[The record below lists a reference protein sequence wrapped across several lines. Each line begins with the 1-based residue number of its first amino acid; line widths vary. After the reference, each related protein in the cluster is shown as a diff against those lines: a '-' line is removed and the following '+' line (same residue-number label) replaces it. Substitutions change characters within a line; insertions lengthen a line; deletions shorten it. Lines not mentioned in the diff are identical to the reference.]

1 MQKRDIGRGIGLD
14 NQRNSIRWKLLSISL
29 LPTILLGLAIFIFGI
44 FLIYGLSADNI
55 HDELE
60 TTTYVLKGCFDLTVR
75 GDYTYEDGML
85 KKGSINISDST
96 MLYDIKSKSEIDT
109 TIFWEDTRILTTVEN
124 QYGVSAVGTK
134 ADEEVVH
141 KVLDDGEN
149 FFAKRI
155 QIDGRDYIGYYTPL
169 QNDGGSIVGMI
180 FAGKPT
186 EIVYR
191 NIGKIMLWFMV
202 FSILAILF
210 SSVSNRKFSK
220 SMIEDIDL
228 IKQYLHTISD
238 GNLVGSIDKRI
249 TKRKDEIGEI
259 GIYADKMCMA
269 LKNLVELD
277 SLTSLY
283 NRRSCNNQIKAL
295 IEENRKFTVVMCDI
309 DWFKKIND
317 QYGHDCGDY
326 ILTSISAMIRSS
338 VGENGFA
345 SRWGGEEFLLIYE
358 LDLEAVKQK
367 VEILAEQIRN
377 FVFEYE
383 DKQVK
388 VTMTFGIKE
397 MVGDIPYEE
406 IIKEADDKLYT
417 GKRNGRN
424 QIVY

>member
-1 MQKRDIGRGIGLD
+1 MEKIQGGILIL
-14 NQRNSIRWKLLSISL
+14 NSKRNSIKWKLLSISL
-29 LPTILLGLAIFIFGI
+29 LPTTLLGAAIFIFGI
-44 FLIYGLSADNI
+44 FLIYGLAADNI

-96 MLYDIKSKSEIDT
+96 MLYDIKNKSEIDT
-109 TIFWEDTRILTTVEN
+109 TIFWRDTRILTTVEN
-124 QYGVSAVGTK
+124 QYGVSAAGTK
-134 ADEEVVH
+134 ADQEVARMVLEE
-141 KVLDDGEN
+141 GEN

-155 QIDGRDYIGYYTPL
+155 QIDGRDFIGYYTPL
-169 QNDGGSIVGMI
+169 QNEGGEIVGMI

-191 NIGKIMLWFMV
+191 NVGKIILWFLI
-202 FSILAILF
+202 FSMLAILF
-210 SSVSNRKFSK
+210 SSVSSRKFSIG
-220 SMIEDIDL
+220 MIKDIDL
-228 IKQYLHTISD
+228 IKQYLRTISD

-249 TKRKDEIGEI
+249 TMRKDEIGEI
-259 GIYADKMCMA
+259 GVYAEKMCIA

-277 SLTSLY
+277 SLTALY
-283 NRRSCNNQIKAL
+283 NRRSCNNQLKAL
-295 IEENRKFTVVMCDI
+295 IRENKKFTVVMCDI

-326 ILTSISAMIRSS
+326 ILTSISTMIRGS
-338 VGENGFA
+338 VDGCGFA

-358 LDLEAVKQK
+358 LDLEDVKQK
-367 VEILAEQIRN
+367 VEMLAEHIRN
-377 FVFEYE
+377 NIFEYE
-383 DKQVK
+383 EKQVR

-397 MVGDIPYEE
+397 MAGNVPYEE
-406 IIKEADDKLYT
+406 VIKEADDKLYT

-424 QIVY
+424 QIVV

>member
-1 MQKRDIGRGIGLD
+1 MNNK
-14 NQRNSIRWKLLSISL
+14 RNSIKWKLLSISL
-29 LPTILLGLAIFIFGI
+29 LPTILLGSAIFIFGI
-44 FLIYGLSADNI
+44 LLIYGLAADNI

-60 TTTYVLKGCFDLTVR
+60 TTTYVLKGCFNLTVR

-96 MLYDIKSKSEIDT
+96 MLYDIKNESEIDT
-109 TIFWEDTRILTTVEN
+109 TIFWQDTRILTTIEN
-124 QYGVSAVGTK
+124 QYGVSAAGTK
-134 ADEEVVH
+134 ADGEVAHRVLEE
-141 KVLDDGEN
+141 GEN

-155 QIDGRDYIGYYTPL
+155 QIDEKDYIGYYTPL
-169 QNDGGSIVGMI
+169 QNDGGEIVGMI

-191 NIGKIMLWFMV
+191 NVGKIILWFLI
-202 FSILAILF
+202 FSMLAILF
-210 SSVSNRKFSK
+210 SSVSSRKFSRG
-220 SMIEDIDL
+220 MIEDIDL

-269 LKNLVELD
+269 LKNLIELD
-277 SLTSLY
+277 SLTALY

-295 IEENRKFTVVMCDI
+295 IKENEEFTVVMCDI

-326 ILTSISAMIRSS
+326 ILTSISAMIRDS
-338 VGENGFA
+338 VEGCGFA
-345 SRWGGEEFLLIYE
+345 SRWGGEEFLLIYR
-358 LDLEAVKQK
+358 LDLQDVKQK
-367 VEILAEQIRN
+367 VEMLAERIRDYI
-377 FVFEYE
+377 FEYE
-383 DKQVK
+383 NKQVR

-397 MVGDIPYEE
+397 MAGNVPYEE

>member
-1 MQKRDIGRGIGLD
+1 MNNK
-14 NQRNSIRWKLLSISL
+14 RNSIKWKLLSISL
-29 LPTILLGLAIFIFGI
+29 LPTILLGSAIFIFGI
-44 FLIYGLSADNI
+44 LLIYGLAADNI

-60 TTTYVLKGCFDLTVR
+60 TTTYVLKGCFNLTVR

-96 MLYDIKSKSEIDT
+96 MLYDIKNESEIDT
-109 TIFWEDTRILTTVEN
+109 TIFWQDTRILTTIEN
-124 QYGVSAVGTK
+124 QYGVSAAGTK
-134 ADEEVVH
+134 ADGEVAYRVLEE
-141 KVLDDGEN
+141 GEN

-155 QIDGRDYIGYYTPL
+155 QIDGKDYIGYYTPL
-169 QNDGGSIVGMI
+169 QNDGGEIVGMI

-191 NIGKIMLWFMV
+191 NVGKIILWFLI
-202 FSILAILF
+202 FSMLAILF
-210 SSVSNRKFSK
+210 SSVSSRKFSRE
-220 SMIEDIDL
+220 MIEDIDL

-238 GNLVGSIDKRI
+238 GNLVGSIDRRI

-259 GIYADKMCMA
+259 GIYADKMRMA
-269 LKNLVELD
+269 LKNLIELD
-277 SLTSLY
+277 SLTALY

-295 IEENRKFTVVMCDI
+295 IKENKEFTVVMCDI

-326 ILTSISAMIRSS
+326 ILTSISAMIRDS
-338 VGENGFA
+338 VEGCGFA
-345 SRWGGEEFLLIYE
+345 SRWGGEEFLLIYR
-358 LDLEAVKQK
+358 LDLQDVKQK
-367 VEILAEQIRN
+367 VELLAERIRDYI
-377 FVFEYE
+377 FEYE
-383 DKQVK
+383 NRQVR

-397 MVGDIPYEE
+397 MAGNVPYEE